1 MICLLVSIVVVKG
14 KYHVRIYLKDFF
26 GFAEH
31 QEKGT
36 FGFGYKLFLT
46 RNTENAVLSKGNA
59 VDDAKIKNNAI
70 AWYVPN
76 YTPSITQQNI
86 LMNQIIKKMATELQ
100 YPERSV
106 FMKEVNTQIFWVFEL
121 GTQGVSIPVWIF
133 TVFRRS
139 DRDHDQNLNND
150 TFGGCQSLVLNI

>member
-46 RNTENAVLSKGNA
+46 RNTENAVLSKSNA

-70 AWYVPN
+70 AWYVPH

-86 LMNQIIKKMATELQ
+86 LMNQIIKMATELQ

-106 FMKEVNTQIFWVFEL
+106 FMKEVNTQIFGFLNWEHKVLAFL
-121 GTQGVSIPVWIF
+121 YGYLRF
-133 TVFRRS
+133 S
-139 DRDHDQNLNND
+139 DEAIE
-150 TFGGCQSLVLNI
+150 TTIKI